1 MASRSLDDLSPAV
14 RQLAGVALSNCQASG
29 LFVLVYCTKR
39 EGAEQAALYAQG
51 RTTPGPIVTW
61 AKQGESWHEKGRAL
75 DLVPLRNGKPV
86 WGTTG
91 ADLALWLQVAAIFEA
106 VGFEWAGRWPA
117 RVREFPHFQ
126 IKG

>member
-1 MASRSLDDLSPAV
+1 MASRSLDDLSPDV
-14 RQLAGVALSNCQASG
+14 RRLAGVALSNCQAAG
-29 LFVLVYCTKR
+29 LFVLVTCTGR
-39 EGAEQAALYAQG
+39 TGAEQADLYAQG
-51 RTTPGPIVTW
+51 RTKPGRIVTW
-61 AKQGESWHEKGRAL
+61 AKPGESWHEKGRAL
-75 DLVPLRNGKPV
+75 DVVPMRNGKPV

>member
-14 RQLAGVALSNCQASG
+14 RQLAGVALSNCQAVG
-29 LFVLVYCTKR
+29 LFVLVTCTGR
-39 EGAEQAALYAQG
+39 TGAEQADLYAQG
-51 RTTPGPIVTW
+51 RTKPGRIVTW
-61 AKQGESWHEKGRAL
+61 AKPGESWHEKGRAL
-75 DLVPLRNGKPV
+75 DVVPMRAGKCV
-86 WGTTG
+86 WGTKG
-91 ADLALWLQVAAIFEA
+91 ADLVLWLAVAAEFEA